1 MTGNI
6 YYFGITAEELFA
18 WHMYR
23 GLCHFGRAQK
33 GTKTDITS
41 ASSE

>member
-1 MTGNI
+1 MTGQKKK
-6 YYFGITAEELFA
+6 GITTAELFA

-41 ASSE
+41 ASSSE